1 MLDVHKKN
9 IGNFEFLV
17 VKNLPLDLLPQ
28 KPMNVHLSEEMRESL
43 SGGSLVGKESAKM
56 LMTLAEEDALQPLLQ
71 RFWEIEDLP
80 MERMRTKEEKQC
92 DDIFVKNVKRD
103 SDGRYEVRIPLKD
116 TLHD

>member
-1 MLDVHKKN
+1 
-9 IGNFEFLV
+9 
-17 VKNLPLDLLPQ
+17 
-28 KPMNVHLSEEMRESL
+28 MNVHLSEEMRESL

-116 TLHD
+116 TLHDLGSLREIAMSRYLGLERIQI